1 MNASTNRLRY
11 LLCFVRECGDAFAIM
26 RLVSEARAAVY
37 AESTGPYR
45 PGVTETMVALDTA
58 LCASENSA
66 PLGRVRAAYHTAVAT
81 CYATQGFVSPT
92 VAAAMA
98 RLEHATIMRD
108 TMGDAAFHALD
119 EIDSI
124 VYDLTESIESIA
136 SVEPGEA
143 ERSEEGEAVEAE
155 RNESEKTVKAE
166 RSEEVEAVEAER
178 SEEVETVEA
187 ERSEGTEAVETVETV
202 ESVKAERSEV
212 TEPTETEESVQA
224 ERSEATEAVEAV
236 ASVEAAAPV
245 ESERSEGTELTET
258 EEAVEAVESE
268 RSEGTESAESEDRSE
283 EEPVGNK
290 SQEAR
295 DANEAND
302 SRDARKK
309 KKKKNKEASVQ
320 RELAAMRLELASAR
334 RERDDALLESARC
347 ARCERTAQT
356 IVRFWALEGGKF
368 TEEKIRPVDDETQKW
383 SLYVE
388 KMRGVIEHMRS
399 WQEAQEAQEAREA
412 Q

>member
-58 LCASENSA
+58 LCASEISA
-66 PLGRVRAAYHTAVAT
+66 PLDRVRAAYHTAVAT

-98 RLEHATIMRD
+98 RLEHATITRD

-124 VYDLTESIESIA
+124 VYDLTESFGSTNSTEA
-136 SVEPGEA
+136 VEAGEA
-143 ERSEEGEAVEAE
+143 ERSEGTEAAEAVQAERSEEVESERSEEVEAERSEEVEAVEAE
-155 RNESEKTVKAE
+155 DRSEEAVESVETERSEGTESVETERSESTEAVEAVETERSEEVEAE

-178 SEEVETVEA
+178 SE
-187 ERSEGTEAVETVETV
+187 GTEAT
-202 ESVKAERSEV
+202 
-212 TEPTETEESVQA
+212 
-224 ERSEATEAVEAV
+224 
-236 ASVEAAAPV
+236 
-245 ESERSEGTELTET
+245 
-258 EEAVEAVESE
+258 
-268 RSEGTESAESEDRSE
+268 ESEDRSE

-295 DANEAND
+295 DANDSND
-302 SRDARKK
+302 SREAS
-309 KKKKNKEASVQ
+309 KKKKNKKKDASVQ
-320 RELAAMRLELASAR
+320 RELAATRLELASAR

-356 IVRFWALEGGKF
+356 IVRFWAIEGGKF

-399 WQEAQEAQEAREA
+399 AREA
-412 Q
+412 QETQ

>member
-1 MNASTNRLRY
+1 
-11 LLCFVRECGDAFAIM
+11 M

-66 PLGRVRAAYHTAVAT
+66 PLDRVRAAYHTAVAT

-124 VYDLTESIESIA
+124 VYDLTESIGSIEAGES
-136 SVEPGEA
+136 GEA
-143 ERSEEGEAVEAE
+143 ERSEEGEAG
-155 RNESEKTVKAE
+155 
-166 RSEEVEAVEAER
+166 EAVEAER
-178 SEEVETVEA
+178 SEEVESGESVEAEQGEEVESGEAVEAGEAGEAGEAVEAEPTEELEA
-187 ERSEGTEAVETVETV
+187 ERSEEGEAA
-202 ESVKAERSEV
+202 ESADAERSEEV
-212 TEPTETEESVQA
+212 EAVEELEA
-224 ERSEATEAVEAV
+224 ERSEEGETVEAV
-236 ASVEAAAPV
+236 DEAERREEAEAGESEPTESGESGESVESV
-245 ESERSEGTELTET
+245 ESGES
-258 EEAVEAVESE
+258 EEAD
-268 RSEGTESAESEDRSE
+268 RSAEVEDQ
-283 EEPVGNK
+283 VGNK
-290 SQEAR
+290 SKEAKDTR
-295 DANEAND
+295 G
-302 SRDARKK
+302 ARN
-309 KKKKNKEASVQ
+309 KKNKNKHASVQ

-356 IVRFWALEGGKF
+356 IVRFWAIEGGRF

-399 WQEAQEAQEAREA
+399 VQEAREA

>member
-45 PGVTETMVALDTA
+45 PGVTETMIALDTA

-66 PLGRVRAAYHTAVAT
+66 PLDRVRAAYHTAVAT

-108 TMGDAAFHALD
+108 TMGDAVFHALD

-124 VYDLTESIESIA
+124 VYDLTESIA
-136 SVEPGEA
+136 SVESIESIEAEQSEAGEAGEA

-155 RNESEKTVKAE
+155 RTEEGEAVEAESVEAVEAERSGEVEAGEAVEAERSDEGEAE
-166 RSEEVEAVEAER
+166 RSEEVEA
-178 SEEVETVEA
+178 SE
-187 ERSEGTEAVETVETV
+187 S
-202 ESVKAERSEV
+202 
-212 TEPTETEESVQA
+212 TEPTETVDSEPTETVEAVEAEHTEEVEAVEAGESEPTEEADATESTEA
-224 ERSEATEAVEAV
+224 ERSEATESTEA
-236 ASVEAAAPV
+236 EA
-245 ESERSEGTELTET
+245 T
-258 EEAVEAVESE
+258 
-268 RSEGTESAESEDRSE
+268 ESEDRSE
-283 EEPVGNK
+283 EEPVVGNK
-290 SQEAR
+290 SQEAK
-295 DANEAND
+295 DSSD
-302 SRDARKK
+302 SREARKK
-309 KKKKNKEASVQ
+309 KKKNKDASVQ

-356 IVRFWALEGGKF
+356 IVRFWAIEGGRF

-399 WQEAQEAQEAREA
+399 GQEAQESQ
-412 Q
+412 

>member
-45 PGVTETMVALDTA
+45 PGVTETMVALDSA

-66 PLGRVRAAYHTAVAT
+66 PLDRVRAAYHTAVAT

-108 TMGDAAFHALD
+108 TMGDAVFHALD

-124 VYDLTESIESIA
+124 VYDLTESIGSIEAVEAVEAGES
-136 SVEPGEA
+136 VEA
-143 ERSEEGEAVEAE
+143 ERSEEGEAVEA
-155 RNESEKTVKAE
+155 
-166 RSEEVEAVEAER
+166 VEAER
-178 SEEVETVEA
+178 SEEVEAGEACEA
-187 ERSEGTEAVETVETV
+187 ERSE
-202 ESVKAERSEV
+202 
-212 TEPTETEESVQA
+212 A
-224 ERSEATEAVEAV
+224 ERSEATEVGESTETEESSE
-236 ASVEAAAPV
+236 SVKA
-245 ESERSEGTELTET
+245 ERSEGTELTET
-258 EEAVEAVESE
+258 EEAVEAVEAVEAE
-268 RSEGTESAESEDRSE
+268 RSEGAESVESEDRSE

-290 SQEAR
+290 SQEA
-295 DANEAND
+295 ND
-302 SRDARKK
+302 SKDSREAR
-309 KKKKNKEASVQ
+309 KKKKNKEASAQ

-356 IVRFWALEGGKF
+356 IVRFWAIEGGKF

-399 WQEAQEAQEAREA
+399 GQEAQESQ
-412 Q
+412 